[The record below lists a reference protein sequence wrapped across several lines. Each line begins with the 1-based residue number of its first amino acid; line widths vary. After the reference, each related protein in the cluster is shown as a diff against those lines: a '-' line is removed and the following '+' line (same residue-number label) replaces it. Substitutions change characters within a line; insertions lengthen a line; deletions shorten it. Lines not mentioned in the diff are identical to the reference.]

1 VSDPREHRI
10 TVPRTARY
18 YTLGGESGAREV
30 WVVLHGF
37 GQLAER
43 FLPWFAPAASAERLI
58 VAPEALSRYYTDHA
72 ARRVGATWMTSED
85 RLAEI
90 ADYVRY
96 LDLVVA
102 DVLARAG
109 VQPSLRI
116 EIHGFSQGAAT
127 ACRWVA
133 FGEVRPARLVLWG
146 GGLPP
151 DLDLARH
158 GPALERANLALAIGD
173 RDEFISEEA
182 VSEQAARLSVAGIRF
197 DLRRFRGGHVVPG
210 PLLEEMAGIRA

>member
-1 VSDPREHRI
+1 MSDPRQHRI

-18 YTLGGESGAREV
+18 FTLGGESGAREV

-58 VAPEALSRYYTDHA
+58 VAPEALSRYYTDHV
-72 ARRVGATWMTSED
+72 ARKVGATWMTSED
-85 RLAEI
+85 RPAEI

-109 VQPSLRI
+109 VQASPRI

-127 ACRWVA
+127 ASRWVA
-133 FGEVRPARLVLWG
+133 FGEVLPARLLLWG

-158 GPALERANLALAIGD
+158 GPALERANLALVIGD

-182 VSEQAARLSVAGIRF
+182 VSEQAARLAAAGIRF
-197 DLRRFRGGHVVPG
+197 DLRRFRGGHVIPR
-210 PLLEEMAGIRA
+210 PPLEEMAGIRS

>member
-1 VSDPREHRI
+1 MSDPREHRI

-18 YTLGGESGAREV
+18 YTLGGESGARDV

-85 RLAEI
+85 RFAEI

-109 VQPSLRI
+109 VQPSPRI

>member
-1 VSDPREHRI
+1 MSDPREHRI

-18 YTLGGESGAREV
+18 YALGGESGAREV
-30 WVVLHGF
+30 WIVLHGF

-43 FLPWFAPAASAERLI
+43 FLQWFAPAASAERLI
-58 VAPEALSRYYTDHA
+58 VAPEALSRYYTDHV
-72 ARRVGATWMTSED
+72 ARKVGATWMTSED

-109 VQPSLRI
+109 VVASPRT

-127 ACRWVA
+127 ASRWVA

-158 GPALERANLALAIGD
+158 GPALERANLSLVIGD

-182 VSEQAARLSVAGIRF
+182 VSEQAARLAAAGIRF
-197 DLRRFRGGHVVPG
+197 DLRRFRGGHVIPG
-210 PLLEEMAGIRA
+210 PLLEEMAGIRP